1 MFDMIMSSYQG
12 SNTQYNKYDY
22 NYEENKTVN
31 HKAWKTNFLI
41 YGKRRGFGVSQ
52 ISSI

>member
-1 MFDMIMSSYQG
+1 MFDMIMSSYQE
-12 SNTQYNKYDY
+12 SNTQYKYDY

-31 HKAWKTNFLI
+31 HKALKTNFLI